1 MKSNFMTFCEKIIHQ
16 ILFKRL
22 TNHMIMC
29 VIFKFSMIVHATYP
43 KQKLNTNFPSRENV
57 FIIDLAR

>member
-1 MKSNFMTFCEKIIHQ
+1 
-16 ILFKRL
+16 
-22 TNHMIMC
+22 MIMC